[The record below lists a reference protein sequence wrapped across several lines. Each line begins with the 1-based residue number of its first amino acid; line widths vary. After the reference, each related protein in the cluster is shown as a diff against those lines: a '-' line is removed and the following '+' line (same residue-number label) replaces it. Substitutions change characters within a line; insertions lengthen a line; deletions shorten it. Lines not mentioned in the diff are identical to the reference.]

1 MRPNQAILDILNLLF
16 FKNNLKIKNQ
26 YYKIKN
32 LKLIKLILQNH
43 KPKLIF
49 NNLVIFIYLLLLFF
63 T

>member
-32 LKLIKLILQNH
+32 LKLIKLIL
-43 KPKLIF
+43 
-49 NNLVIFIYLLLLFF
+49 
-63 T
+63 